1 MKKIVLTIFVLLL
14 ISCNKRDVWLPQ
26 VHQCN
31 LMTEI
36 NDYSVI
42 YVFFDEATQ
51 KADLNK
57 NNLITST
64 HWVFNI
70 DRRLSLIEAGKNI
83 VELQEKKDAPNIHKN
98 PDSRNFFS
106 VADMGDKKLKFLE
119 FTKTNFSLSE
129 EKQNTNNILKEKD
142 LKDFSES
149 IKNKKMNFPDTIS
162 LSGDISFQNFIVF
175 LQKIQDEG
183 IFFKNII
190 IIKNKSF
197 ENI

>member
-1 MKKIVLTIFVLLL
+1 MKKITLIIFILFL

-31 LMTEI
+31 LMAEI

-42 YVFFDEATQ
+42 YIFFDETTQ

-70 DRRLSLIEAGKNI
+70 DRRLSLTEVGKNI

-106 VADMGDKKLKFLE
+106 VADMNDKKLKFLE
-119 FTKTNFSLSE
+119 FTKTHFSLS
-129 EKQNTNNILKEKD
+129 KDKNNTDNILKEKD
-142 LKDFSES
+142 LSNFYDN
-149 IKNKKMNFPDTIS
+149 IKNKKINMSDTIS
-162 LSGDISFQNFIVF
+162 ISGNVSFQDFIVF

-190 IIKNKSF
+190 II
-197 ENI
+197 

>member
-1 MKKIVLTIFVLLL
+1 MKKIIFSILTIVL

-42 YVFFDEATQ
+42 YLFFNETSQ
-51 KADLNK
+51 KAELNK

-70 DRRLSLIEAGKNI
+70 DRRLSLTEAGKNI

-119 FTKTNFSLSE
+119 FTKTHFSLSKE
-129 EKQNTNNILKEKD
+129 TQNTDNILNKNDLITLSNNIKRN
-142 LKDFSES
+142 
-149 IKNKKMNFPDTIS
+149 KNNIADTIFI
-162 LSGDISFQNFIVF
+162 SGNISFQDFIVF

-183 IFFKNII
+183 VFLKNIVI
-190 IIKNKSF
+190 I
-197 ENI
+197 

>member
-1 MKKIVLTIFVLLL
+1 MKKITLIILTLFL

-42 YVFFDEATQ
+42 YVFFDETTQ
-51 KADLNK
+51 KADLNR

-70 DRRLSLIEAGKNI
+70 DRRLSLTEAGKNI

-119 FTKTNFSLSE
+119 FTKTHFYMSK
-129 EKQNTNNILKEKD
+129 EKSDTDNILKKKD
-142 LKDFSES
+142 LSDFSDN
-149 IKNKKMNFPDTIS
+149 IKNKKSDVPDTIS
-162 LSGDISFQNFIVF
+162 VSGDISFQDFIVF

-190 IIKNKSF
+190 II
-197 ENI
+197 